1 VRSMVIA
8 VPVAA
13 LVLVAAGCGGSS
25 NESAGGSTATI
36 ESVDTSVSTDT
47 TASTDTSAT
56 DTTATD
62 TGSTD
67 TSSTTDTGATDTTA
81 SSGNASFA
89 GCPKLAELST
99 KYAQILGAATS
110 GNGKTDIEAVAKAYK
125 SLAEEVPEE
134 IRGSFRTLADAF
146 TVYAEAFKGIDLS
159 SGKTPDAAT
168 IAKIASATKALDN
181 KKLSAATAQ
190 IEAWAQKNCKS

>member
-1 VRSMVIA
+1 MVIA

-25 NESAGGSTATI
+25 TDSAGGSTATI
-36 ESVDTSVSTDT
+36 ESVDTSASTDT
-47 TASTDTSAT
+47 TASTETSAT

-67 TSSTTDTGATDTTA
+67 TGSTDTSSATDTGATDTTA

-134 IRGSFRTLADAF
+134 ILASFRTLADAF

-159 SGKTPDAAT
+159 SVRRPTLQPSPRLPVPPRHST
-168 IAKIASATKALDN
+168 TRS
-181 KKLSAATAQ
+181 
-190 IEAWAQKNCKS
+190 